1 MTIAMI
7 LAHLV
12 GDYILQWNR
21 LAQWKS
27 RDLKGVAVHCLIVL
41 AVTWLFSLP
50 FDPHWWPWVLF
61 IGGLHFVIDAGQLL
75 WQPRLA
81 PLARFTLD
89 QAAHFGVILLALVA
103 GGAVDVSSI
112 TAVLLTFLQDEQQL
126 LYLLGYAFVTMPAW
140 VVVKFVA
147 YGLVNGSTPE
157 FGDNGK
163 YLGILER
170 LLMTTFVALGQFLPL
185 PPVGP
190 QLHEGAEPPR
200 ALQHTPGRRPGLS
213 ARAAAAGA

>member
-1 MTIAMI
+1 MTTAMI

-12 GDYILQWNR
+12 GDYILQWNQ

-27 RDLKGVAVHCLIVL
+27 RELKGVAVHCLIVL

-103 GGAVDVSSI
+103 GGAVDVSR
-112 TAVLLTFLQDEQQL
+112 TAFILLTFLQDEQQL

-147 YGLVNGSTPE
+147 YGLVNGSGPNSVSDSNRTGAHLCQRRGRQRNV
-157 FGDNGK
+157 GDPVWPTGR
-163 YLGILER
+163 YLWRIG
-170 LLMTTFVALGQFLPL
+170 G
-185 PPVGP
+185 
-190 QLHEGAEPPR
+190 H
-200 ALQHTPGRRPGLS
+200 
-213 ARAAAAGA
+213 